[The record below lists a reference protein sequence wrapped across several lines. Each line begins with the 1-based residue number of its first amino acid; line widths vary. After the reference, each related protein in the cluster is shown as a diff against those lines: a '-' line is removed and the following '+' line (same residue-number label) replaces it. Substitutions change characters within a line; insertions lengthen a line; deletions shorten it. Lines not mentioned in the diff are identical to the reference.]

1 MNASPGTSRAVR
13 RRRHPWFNLVNLGA
27 LILVVVTA
35 LPLYWMA
42 AASFK
47 SQEEIGANPP
57 TLFPTNPTLDNY
69 GDAFGTNSLGHYLLN
84 STVVALSSTAV
95 VLGLALFA
103 GYALA
108 RLPVRGSG
116 TIMVGLLMISVFPAI
131 AVVTPLYLVERSLGL
146 LNSHLGLIIPYVAF
160 HLPFAVW
167 IMRNSLVGLPR
178 GLEEAAEID
187 GASITRTLLSVVLP
201 LARPG
206 LFTAGVFTFT
216 ATWTEFLMAITLN
229 SEDSARTVPVGI
241 ALFGSEYSI
250 PYGAIFAGAMSATVP
265 IAILVLVFR
274 RSIISGLTSGA
285 VKG

>member
-1 MNASPGTSRAVR
+1 MSAAIPPRGRGWR
-13 RRRHPWFNLVNLGA
+13 RYLNLVNLGG
-27 LILVVVTA
+27 LLLVVLTA
-35 LPLYWMA
+35 APLYWMA
-42 AASFK
+42 TASLK
-47 SQEEIGANPP
+47 EPNEIGATPP
-57 TLFPTNPTLDNY
+57 SLFPTDPTLDNY
-69 GDAFGTNSLGHYLLN
+69 QDAFGTNNLGHYLLN
-84 STVVALSSTAV
+84 SVVVTVTTTVVVLALS
-95 VLGLALFA
+95 LFS

-108 RLPVRGSG
+108 RLPMRGS
-116 TIMVGLLMISVFPAI
+116 TPIMVGLLMISVFPAI
-131 AVVTPLYLVERSLGL
+131 AVVTPLYLMERTLGL

-167 IMRNSLVGLPR
+167 IMRNSLLGLPR

-187 GASITRTLLSVVLP
+187 GASVTRTLLSVILP

-216 ATWTEFLMAITLN
+216 ATWMEFLMALTFN

-241 ALFGSEYSI
+241 ALFGSQYTV
-250 PYGAIFAGAMSATVP
+250 PYGTIFAGAMAATVP

-274 RSIISGLTSGA
+274 RSIVSGLTSGA

>member
-1 MNASPGTSRAVR
+1 MRRLTQARGRGR
-13 RRRHPWFNLVNLGA
+13 RRWLDPVNLGA
-27 LILVVVTA
+27 LVLVVLTA
-35 LPLYWMA
+35 MPLYWMA
-42 AASFK
+42 SASFK
-47 SQEEIGANPP
+47 DPRDIGANPP
-57 TLFPTNPTLDNY
+57 SLFPSDPTFANY
-69 GDAFGTNSLGHYLLN
+69 SDAFGGNSLGHYLLN
-84 STVVALSSTAV
+84 SGVVAVVSTVV

-108 RLPVRGSG
+108 RLPMRGHG
-116 TIMVGLLMISVFPAI
+116 TIMVALLMISVFPAI

-167 IMRNSLVGLPR
+167 IMRNSLLGLPR

-187 GASITRTLLSVVLP
+187 GASVTRTLLSVILP
-201 LARPG
+201 PARPG

-216 ATWTEFLMAITLN
+216 ATWTEFLMALTFN

-241 ALFGSEYSI
+241 ALFGSQYTV
-250 PYGAIFAGAMSATVP
+250 PYGTIFAGAMSATVP

-274 RSIISGLTSGA
+274 RSITSGLTAGA